1 MTKKKKRKQQKRSQQ
16 KQAHRESKR
25 RRARPSPRATS
36 SLRALA
42 PHRLAGIPDE
52 RTLVA
57 GMLEMETL
65 GDEPEFADFT
75 LGEDISGI
83 IGEMITG
90 SDKDIQR
97 LEAAG
102 KEKEIN
108 HLISKV
114 RMSALE
120 KAVTSAVKA
129 DIRRRLDQMSRRLQ
143 REGQYQRA
151 NSMAAL
157 SQMLDFPVFP
167 WVLFGPVHQAF
178 DDAVR
183 EFVGSL
189 MVHTAIAK
197 VAGVSVAELT
207 PERVTSLLADP
218 TAQQRFQALREQDEM
233 LREVMDSQFDR
244 VYKEFMND
252 LFQGNLTLGLFTAE
266 ELMLLSA
273 LIYRQRQ
280 LAKSGPEPSDE
291 KISADEAFQAAQQA
305 VQTLNVPERQQH
317 WRAHIAQQLES
328 GEELSGPMQAALF
341 LFRETL
347 TEPVE
352 DEALMPL
359 LIAAYL
365 GEFRLQQER
374 AKADPTLNEELEEA
388 FAQTLERL
396 ERGEPP
402 LS

>member
-1 MTKKKKRKQQKRSQQ
+1 MTKKKKRKQQKRSQP
-16 KQAHRESKR
+16 KQARRESR
-25 RRARPSPRATS
+25 GRRARPSPRATS
-36 SLRALA
+36 YLRAPA

-52 RTLVA
+52 RTLMA
-57 GMLEMETL
+57 GMMEIETL
-65 GDEPEFADFT
+65 GDEPEFANFT
-75 LGEDISGI
+75 LGEDINDI
-83 IGEMITG
+83 IGKMIAG
-90 SDKDIQR
+90 SDEDIQR

-102 KEKEIN
+102 KEKEIDR
-108 HLISKV
+108 LISEV

-129 DIRRRLDQMSRRLQ
+129 DIRRRLDQLSHRLQ
-143 REGQYQRA
+143 REGQSQRA
-151 NSMAAL
+151 SSMAAL
-157 SQMLDFPVFP
+157 LQILDFPAFP
-167 WVLFGPVHQAF
+167 WVLFGPVRQAF

-183 EFVGSL
+183 EFIGSL

-197 VAGVSVAELT
+197 VAGVSVTELT
-207 PERVTSLLADP
+207 PERVASLLADP

-244 VYKEFMND
+244 VYKEFLHD
-252 LFQGNLTLGLFTAE
+252 LFQGDLTLGLFTAE

-291 KISADEAFQAAQQA
+291 KILADEAFQAAQQA

-317 WRAHIAQQLES
+317 WRARIAQQLEA

-352 DEALMPL
+352 NEALMPL

-374 AKADPTLNEELEEA
+374 AESDPALSEELEET
-388 FAQTLERL
+388 FTRILERL
-396 ERGEPP
+396 ERDEPP
-402 LS
+402 LG